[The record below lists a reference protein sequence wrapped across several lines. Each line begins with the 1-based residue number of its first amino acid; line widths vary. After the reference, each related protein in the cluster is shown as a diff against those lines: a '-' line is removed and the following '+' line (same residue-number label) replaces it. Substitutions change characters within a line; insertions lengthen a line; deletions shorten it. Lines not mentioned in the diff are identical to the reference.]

1 MLLLLFTLGQHRYAL
16 EARQVIE
23 VVPLAELKEIPRAPD
38 YVAGVLNYRGLP
50 VPVLDITRMNQNYPS
65 RVCMSTRII
74 LVNYS
79 AAGAASKN
87 ILGLMAERVI
97 ETAKRERDEFVATG
111 VATPDAPYLG
121 PVSNDANGMLQLMD
135 IDELIPDEVR
145 ALLFPPATAA

>member
-38 YVAGVLNYRGLP
+38 YVAGVLNYRGTP
-50 VPVLDITRMNQNYPS
+50 VPVLDITQMNQNYPS

-74 LVNYS
+74 LVNYG
-79 AAGAASKN
+79 GAN
-87 ILGLMAERVI
+87 ILGLMAERVT
-97 ETAKRERDEFVATG
+97 ETAKRERDEFVSTG

-121 PVSNDANGMLQLMD
+121 PVSNDSNGMLQLMD
-135 IDELIPDEVR
+135 IDALIPDAVR
-145 ALLFPPATAA
+145 VLLFPTATAA

>member
-38 YVAGVLNYRGLP
+38 YVAGVLNYRGTP
-50 VPVLDITRMNQNYPS
+50 VPVLDITRMNQDYPS

-74 LVNYS
+74 LVNYGV
-79 AAGAASKN
+79 AGATSN
-87 ILGLMAERVI
+87 ILGLMAERVT
-97 ETAKRERDEFVATG
+97 ETIKRERDEFVSTG

-121 PVSNDANGMLQLMD
+121 PVSKDSGGMLQLMD
-135 IDELIPDEVR
+135 INELIPGEVR